1 MFNLN
6 FIYLHVTVMVC
17 FKANFLSRT
26 VKHFLVIENVYI
38 LILHVLCGILFM
50 IRIQYTF
57 MFTITPFCVWNICAR
72 YVSSTH
78 LCLLLHHFLQVAND
92 DNPRRLLRRGNCAF
106 SMMYKQL
113 CDSIFSA
120 RLFLTA
126 ALHEPIMRL
135 LMEEEWFYDIDP
147 SKVP

>member
-6 FIYLHVTVMVC
+6 FIYLHVTC

-50 IRIQYTF
+50 YDTYTVHIYGHYYAIF
-57 MFTITPFCVWNICAR
+57 VWNIYAR